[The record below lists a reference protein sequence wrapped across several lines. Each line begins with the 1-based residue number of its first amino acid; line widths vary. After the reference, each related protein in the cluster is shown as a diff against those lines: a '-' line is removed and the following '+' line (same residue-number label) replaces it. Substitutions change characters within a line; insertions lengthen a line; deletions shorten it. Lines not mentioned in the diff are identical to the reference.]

1 MTSLKKGPLLPRK
14 EYYRK
19 VLRSFIYAGV
29 LIAGSLLI
37 GVLGYHFI
45 CDLPWV
51 DALLNSSMILTGMG
65 PVDPMRSEAAKIF
78 ASFYALFSGIA
89 FLTTVAVF
97 LAPMVHRFLHKFHLE
112 DGDDN

>member
-1 MTSLKKGPLLPRK
+1 MTRLKKGPLIPRK
-14 EYYRK
+14 DYYRK
-19 VLRSFIYAGV
+19 VLRSFIYGGV
-29 LIAGSLLI
+29 LIAVSLFVGI
-37 GVLGYHFI
+37 LGYHFI

-65 PVDPMRSEAAKIF
+65 PVDPMHSEAAKIF

-97 LAPMVHRFLHKFHLE
+97 LAPIVHRFLHKFHLE
-112 DGDDN
+112 DEDEN